1 MQLPVQIT
9 YRGLEASAALDM
21 DIRAKA
27 AKLDQHY
34 DHIMSCRVMVEAPHH
49 HSRQGTIFHVRVD
62 VRVPDRE
69 LVASRDTAKYNSHE
83 DLYVAV
89 RDAFAAVQ
97 RQLED
102 YARHRRGDV
111 KTHEIP
117 GHGSVVQLDPENGH
131 GIIVD
136 GGGRELY
143 FHRNSVLDNAF
154 TKLTIGSEVRFTEEM
169 GDKGPQA
176 TSVRLV
182 GKHHLQPA

>member
-9 YRGLEASAALDM
+9 YRGLEASAAVDA

-27 AKLDQHY
+27 AKLDQYY
-34 DHIMSCRVMVEAPHH
+34 DHIMSCRVMVEVPHH
-49 HSRQGTIFHVRVD
+49 HSRQGNTYHVRVD
-62 VRVPDRE
+62 VKVPDQE
-69 LVASRDTAKYNSHE
+69 LVASRDTAKYDSHE

-111 KTHEIP
+111 KTHEVP
-117 GHGSVVQLDPENGH
+117 GHGSVVRLDPEKGY
-131 GIIVD
+131 GIIAD
-136 GGGRELY
+136 GAGRELY

-154 TKLTIGSEVRFTEEM
+154 TKLAIGSEVRFAEET
-169 GDKGPQA
+169 GDRGPQA
-176 TSVRLV
+176 SSVRLV
-182 GKHHLQPA
+182 GKHHLQTA